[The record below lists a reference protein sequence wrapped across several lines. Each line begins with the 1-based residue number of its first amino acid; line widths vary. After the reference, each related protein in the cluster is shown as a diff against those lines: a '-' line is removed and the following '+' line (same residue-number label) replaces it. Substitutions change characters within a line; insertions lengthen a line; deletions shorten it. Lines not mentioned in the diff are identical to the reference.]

1 MGREAEEKE
10 KEEEM
15 KYYVYCDLGPSL
27 NAMHT
32 LPHLIRIIPLRAGP
46 IIIFILQPKKRGY
59 GKGGLAGWCV
69 AGLGCA
75 PV

>member
-1 MGREAEEKE
+1 MGRGAEEKE

-59 GKGGLAGWCV
+59 WKGGLAGWCV